1 MGLISLLLKFLADVF
16 GAVLNRNL
24 ETPAETTEVS
34 NVEGTANSLSTD
46 ELASAYGVHNR
57 GEAKK

>member
-1 MGLISLLLKFLADVF
+1 VF

-34 NVEGTANSLSTD
+34 NVEGTANGLSTD